1 MQKITMK
8 TSKKRSHSPSD
19 DSVEKIDAITDLLK
33 NWQLRLA
40 DAPRLELP
48 TDRLYPAVQSS
59 RADSLS
65 FQLSAELSDA
75 LLAVSEH
82 ENVSLFT
89 TLLAAFQVLL
99 HRYSGQDDI
108 VIGTTQADQTACSDN
123 VVVLR
128 SDLSGNPSFYKL
140 LARTQA
146 VIQNAFDNAIPFE
159 KLLEI
164 LQPQRDL
171 SRHPLFQVLFVFQ
184 EMLTDNLP
192 ATPTTTPFDLTLKL
206 SKTTHGLDAQ
216 IEYATDLFKSATIT
230 RLIGHF
236 YTLLAAIVQ
245 HPEACLS
252 ELPLLTEVEHQQLLV
267 DWNNTAVPLPQYL
280 IHQQFEQQVERAPDA
295 IAVVYQD
302 QQLSYRELNAQ
313 ANQLAHYL
321 RQLGVK
327 PDVLVGICLERS
339 VNQIIAL
346 LAILKAGGAYIPL
359 DTAYPRERLIFI
371 LADNTPLVLLTQTKL
386 KALFTDIKATIT
398 ILELDGPSPAWTNQ
412 ASNNPDH
419 DNVGLTAE
427 NLAYVM
433 YTSGSTGKPKGAGVL
448 HRNLQNQFA
457 WYVHESGLSPKDSV
471 LVVTSY
477 AYALTQRVT
486 FCPLLAGARLV
497 LATEPFDP
505 QAIVTMIAKEQISQ
519 INLTASGLH
528 ALVTVNNGEFA
539 GLQRVFTAGEP
550 LAINQLLEIPEP
562 RPDFINNYGA
572 TECAAAVMYYRVSDN
587 DLERYRNRIMPIGKP
602 IWNCH
607 IYILDQHQQLV
618 PVGVTGEIYIGG
630 YPVGR
635 GYLNRPELTAEFFSK
650 DPFVTDT
657 NARIFKTGDL
667 GRWRADGNIEF
678 LGRKDFQV
686 KIRGFRVELGEI
698 ESALRQ
704 HPQLQET
711 VVSVYEPIADE
722 KRLVAYLVAQGTT
735 VPTSSELR
743 DFLKPKLPEY
753 MLPSAYVF
761 LDTLPL
767 TPNGKLDRK
776 ALPIPD
782 SHRHDQQAD
791 FVAPRNPIEALLA
804 EIWANIL
811 GIDRV
816 GIHDNFFELGGH
828 SLLAM
833 QVMVHIQKQFNVAIP
848 IHVLFAAPTVA
859 ELFEAIQSSDNTAIV
874 MPPITRRADQ
884 LFAPLSA
891 AQKGLWFLDKLG
903 GVSSAYNSSQVLRLQ
918 GELNRDALEAA
929 LKEITCRHAILRT
942 YFIEQ
947 EGTPLQAIQSTLP
960 VPISYVDLTH
970 ETDEVQVAKIQRPI
984 QIEANLPFDLTRCPL
999 FRVQLWHLAE
1009 QHSILQLTFHH
1020 IIFDGWS
1027 ANVFMRELSALYNA
1041 FTQGHVTTLP
1051 ELPIQYGDY
1060 ALWQQQWLQG
1070 DVLEQL
1076 FAYWTQQLA
1085 DIPTLEL
1092 PTDKARPAI
1101 PSFKGQTQR
1110 FVLSTEL
1117 VAKLKELSRRE
1128 GVTLFMTL
1136 LAAFQV
1142 LLSRYSGQ
1150 DDIVVGT
1157 PTAGRIRPELEELFG
1172 FFVNTLVLRT
1182 DTSANPSF
1190 IELLGRVR
1198 KVALGAYAHQAM
1210 PFEKLVE
1217 MLRLHRDRNRNPLYQ
1232 VMFVLQNTADANL
1245 QLNDIQ
1251 ADYLQAGTET
1261 AKFDLTLELVE
1272 TPDGLSGRVEYAT
1285 DLFEAATITRLIG
1298 HFQTLLKGIIA
1309 DPETRLS
1316 DLPLLTESERHQLL
1330 VEWNNTT
1337 VDFPSHYCL
1346 HHLFEQQVERT
1357 PDTVAI
1363 VHEDQQLTYHE
1374 LNARANQLA
1383 HYLRKLGIGSDTLV
1397 GICMERSIDMM
1408 VGLLGVLKAGGAYV
1422 PLDPEYPHQR
1432 LAFMV
1437 EDSHMAVLLT
1447 HGKVANQLPLDAVT
1461 IIHLDT
1467 DWSTISTESSHNLLT
1482 ELNPSHLAYTLY
1494 TSGSTGRPK
1503 GVQISHHAI
1512 VNHMLWMQKTYPL
1525 LSDDSVLQ
1533 KTPFSFDASV
1543 WEFWAPLTSGAV
1555 LSFART
1561 GGQRDPQYLIRTI
1574 CEQKITTLQVV
1585 PTLLEALL
1593 AHNEFTNCRSLR
1605 RVYAGGEALRPKL
1618 LRQFKEALPETS
1630 LINLYGP
1637 TETTIDA
1644 THWYCQYEPT
1654 LRTVPIG
1661 RPIANT
1667 QTYILDRQGQPVPIG
1682 VLGELHIGGAG
1693 LARGY
1698 LNREALTAEK
1708 FIRHPFSHDANA
1720 RLYKTG
1726 DLTRYLADGTIE
1738 FLERVDHQVKIRG
1751 FRIELGEIEQLL
1763 AQHPQ
1768 VKETVVSVYEPSP
1781 DDKRLVAYIVAKQGA
1796 TQNSSE
1802 LRHFLKEELSE
1813 YMLPSAY
1820 VFLDTLPLT
1829 PNGKLDRKALPIPDS
1844 YRHDHQADFVA
1855 PRNPVE
1861 QQLAEIWGKVLK
1873 LKQVGIYD
1881 NFFELGGHSLLAV
1894 SVVVEAK
1901 KRFDLD
1907 IVLGTMYQYPTIEEQ
1922 AKVINSGCQQP
1933 AGYSLIPLQTQ
1944 GSRPPLFVIHT
1955 APLVD
1960 LPLYFG
1966 KDQPLYF
1973 IRYGM
1978 AAEINRS
1985 VHLPPSLE
1993 ELASH
1998 YIKEMQELQPQ
2009 GPYYLMGFSFGGIM
2023 AYEMARQLA
2032 DHGQQVNLV
2041 ALVDTYLEK
2050 GIRYLLPLR
2059 QIIYKLLKLS
2069 PSEFWAL
2076 VKNKIDFLAESHG
2089 NDTDFYPHKYS
2100 PGPDKVIRAGYQPK
2114 TYHGHR
2120 VILFKAQN
2128 IEDTTFYR
2136 YVSYLEEPW
2145 RKQLGDKL
2153 ELQEIP
2159 GEHLSIFTEPYIQIF
2174 VDKLMTCMDKVMQA
2188 N

>member
-1 MQKITMK
+1 MK
-8 TSKKRSHSPSD
+8 TSKKRSHSHSD
-19 DSVEKIDAITDLLK
+19 NFVAKVEAVTDLLK

-40 DAPRLELP
+40 DAPTLELP
-48 TDRLYPAVQSS
+48 TDRLYPAVQSG

-65 FQLSAELSDA
+65 FQLSVELSDA
-75 LLAVSEH
+75 LLAVSER

-89 TLLAAFQVLL
+89 TLFAAFQVLL

-108 VIGTTQADQTACSDN
+108 VIGTPQTDLIACSDN
-123 VVVLR
+123 VLVLR
-128 SDLSGNPSFYKL
+128 TDLSGNPSFCKL

-146 VIQNAFDNAIPFE
+146 VIKNAFDNAMPFE

-171 SRHPLFQVLFVFQ
+171 SRHPLFQVLFIFQ
-184 EMLTDNLP
+184 DTLTDHLP
-192 ATPTTTPFDLTLKL
+192 VTPTTTPFDLSLKL
-206 SKTTHGLDAQ
+206 SKTAYGLDMQ
-216 IEYATDLFKSATIT
+216 IEYATDLFESATIT
-230 RLIGHF
+230 RLIRHF
-236 YTLLAAIVQ
+236 HTLLTGIVQ
-245 HPEACLS
+245 HPDARLS
-252 ELPLLTEVEHQQLLV
+252 ELPLLTAVERQQLLV
-267 DWNNTAVPLPQYL
+267 DWNNTAVPLSQYL

-302 QQLSYRELNAQ
+302 QQLSYRELNTQ

-327 PDVLVGICLERS
+327 PDILVGICLERS

-359 DTAYPRERLIFI
+359 DTAYPKERLAFI
-371 LADNTPLVLLTQTKL
+371 LEDNTPLVLLTQTKF
-386 KALFTDIKATIT
+386 KTLFTNIKETIT
-398 ILELDGPSPAWTNQ
+398 VLELDDTFPAWTNQ
-412 ASNNPDH
+412 ATNNPDY
-419 DNVGLTAE
+419 DSVGLTVE

-433 YTSGSTGKPKGAGVL
+433 YTSGSTGKPKGAGIL

-486 FCPLLAGARLV
+486 FGPLLAGARLV

-505 QAIVTMIAKEQISQ
+505 QAIVAMIAKEQISQ

-528 ALVTVNNGEFA
+528 ALVTINNGEFS

-587 DLERYRNRIMPIGKP
+587 DLERYRNRIMPIGRP

-607 IYILDQHQQLV
+607 IYILDTHRQLV

-635 GYLNRPELTAEFFSK
+635 GYLNHPELTAEFFSQ
-650 DPFVTDT
+650 DPFVENAD
-657 NARIFKTGDL
+657 ARIFKTGDL

-704 HPQLQET
+704 HPQLREA
-711 VVSVYEPIADE
+711 VVNVYEPIADE
-722 KRLVAYLVAQGTT
+722 KRLVAYLVTQGTSI
-735 VPTSSELR
+735 PTLAELR
-743 DFLKPKLPEY
+743 DFLQLKLPEF
-753 MLPSAYVF
+753 MVPSAYVF
-761 LDTLPL
+761 LEALPL

-776 ALPIPD
+776 ALPVPD
-782 SHRHDQQAD
+782 SHWHDQAD
-791 FVAPRNPIEALLA
+791 FVAPRNPVEELLA
-804 EIWANIL
+804 EIWASIL

-833 QVMVHIQKQFNVAIP
+833 QVIVHIQKQFNVAIP
-848 IHVLFAAPTVA
+848 IHTLFDAPSVA
-859 ELFEAIQSSDNTAIV
+859 ELTVALQAIQQDNDNATIV
-874 MPPITRRADQ
+874 MPPITRRTDQ
-884 LFAPLSA
+884 AFAPLSA
-891 AQKGLWFLDKLG
+891 SQKGLWFLDQLG
-903 GVSSAYNSSQVLRLQ
+903 GISSAYNSSQVLRLQ
-918 GELNRDALEAA
+918 GFLNRDALEAA
-929 LKEITCRHAILRT
+929 LKEITCRHDILRT

-947 EGTPLQAIQSTLP
+947 EGTPLQVIQSRLP
-960 VPISYVDLTH
+960 VPLSCVDLTH
-970 ETDEVQVAKIQRPI
+970 DTDEVQAAKIQRHI
-984 QIEANLPFDLTRCPL
+984 QTEADIPFDLTRCPL
-999 FRVQLWHLAE
+999 FRVQLLQLAE
-1009 QHSILQLTFHH
+1009 QHHILQLTFHH
-1020 IIFDGWS
+1020 MIFDGWS
-1027 ANVFMRELSALYNA
+1027 ANVFMRELSALYNT
-1041 FTQGHVTTLP
+1041 FTQGQTTTLP
-1051 ELPIQYGDY
+1051 DLPIQYGDY

-1076 FAYWTQQLA
+1076 FAYWKQQLA

-1092 PTDKARPAI
+1092 PTDQVRPAI
-1101 PSFKGQTQR
+1101 PSFKGQKQR

-1117 VAKLKELSRRE
+1117 VAKLKELSRSE

-1157 PTAGRIRPELEELFG
+1157 PTAARIRPELEELFG

-1190 IELLGRVR
+1190 RELLKRVR
-1198 KVALGAYAHQAM
+1198 KVTLGAYAHQAL

-1217 MLRLHRDRNRNPLYQ
+1217 MLRLQRDRNRNPLYQ
-1232 VMFVLQNTADANL
+1232 VMFILQNTPDANL
-1245 QLNDIQ
+1245 QLDAVHSEHVKAN
-1251 ADYLQAGTET
+1251 TET

-1272 TPDGLSGRVEYAT
+1272 TADGLSGKVEYAT
-1285 DLFEAATITRLIG
+1285 DLFVAATITRLIG
-1298 HFQTLLKGIIA
+1298 HFQTLLEGIIA
-1309 DPETRLS
+1309 NPEARLS

-1330 VEWNNTT
+1330 VEWNDTT
-1337 VDFPSHYCL
+1337 VDFPSHDCL

-1357 PDTVAI
+1357 PEAI
-1363 VHEDQQLTYHE
+1363 AVLHEDQQLTYRE

-1383 HYLRKLGIGSDTLV
+1383 HYLRKLGIRSDTLV
-1397 GICMERSIDMM
+1397 GICMERSLNMM

-1432 LAFMV
+1432 LVFMV
-1437 EDSHMAVLLT
+1437 EDSHMTVLLT
-1447 HGKVANQLPLDAVT
+1447 QGKVANQLPLDAVT

-1467 DWSTISTESSHNLLT
+1467 DWSTMSAESSDNLVT
-1482 ELNPSHLAYTLY
+1482 ELKPSHLAYTLY

-1512 VNHMLWMQKTYPL
+1512 VNHMFWMQKTYPL

-1543 WEFWAPLTSGAV
+1543 WEFWAPLMCGAV
-1555 LSFART
+1555 LSFAKT

-1667 QTYILDRQGQPVPIG
+1667 QTYILDHQGQPVPIG

-1698 LNREALTAEK
+1698 LNREELTAEK
-1708 FIRHPFSHDANA
+1708 FIPHPFSHDANA

-1751 FRIELGEIEQLL
+1751 FRIELGEIEQVL

-1802 LRHFLKEELSE
+1802 LRNFLKEELSE
-1813 YMLPSAY
+1813 YMIPSAY
-1820 VFLDTLPLT
+1820 IFLEALPLT
-1829 PNGKLDRKALPIPDS
+1829 PNGKLDRKALPVPEHIGQEL
-1844 YRHDHQADFVA
+1844 HTGFVA

-1861 QQLAEIWGKVLK
+1861 QQLAKIWGKL
-1873 LKQVGIYD
+1873 LRLEQVGIYD

-1894 SVVVEAK
+1894 SVVIEAK
-1901 KRFDLD
+1901 KRFNLD
-1907 IVLGTMYQYPTIEEQ
+1907 IVLGTMYQYPTIEAQ

-1933 AGYSLIPLQTQ
+1933 AGYSLIPFQTQ

-1960 LPLYFG
+1960 LPQYFG

-1978 AAEINRS
+1978 AAETNRS

-2009 GPYYLMGFSFGGIM
+2009 GPYYLMGFSFGGMM
-2023 AYEMARQLA
+2023 AYEMARQLV
-2032 DHGQQVNLV
+2032 DNGQQVNLV

-2050 GIRYLLPLR
+2050 GTRYLLPLR

-2076 VKNKIDFLAESHG
+2076 VKNKIDFLAELHG

-2100 PGPDKVIRAGYQPK
+2100 LGPDKAIKAGYQPK
-2114 TYHGHR
+2114 TYYGHR

-2136 YVSYLEEPW
+2136 YVSHLEDSW
-2145 RKQLGDKL
+2145 RKLLGDKL

-2174 VDKLMTCMDKVMQA
+2174 VDKLMACMDKAMQA
-2188 N
+2188 NFD